1 LKQLLDTLA
10 NESLPTV
17 EALFSFFEEQYSSI
31 FSSSSL
37 VKHSSMKTHGSVIFE
52 YERGLLEIADI
63 ITFYH
68 NQDSFDSHN
77 Y

>member
-1 LKQLLDTLA
+1 
-10 NESLPTV
+10 
-17 EALFSFFEEQYSSI
+17 
-31 FSSSSL
+31 
-37 VKHSSMKTHGSVIFE
+37 MKTHGSVIFE